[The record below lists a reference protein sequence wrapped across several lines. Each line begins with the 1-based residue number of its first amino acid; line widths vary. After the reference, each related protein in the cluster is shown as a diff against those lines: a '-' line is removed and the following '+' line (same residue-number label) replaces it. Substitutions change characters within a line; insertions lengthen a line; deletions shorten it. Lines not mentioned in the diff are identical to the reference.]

1 MPRGCALMARTLW
14 LADSLMSLFHRPD
27 LAWCE
32 LGGTLI
38 FLDIARD
45 RYFCLADAC
54 NRKAFHELEQAGL
67 DRVQQPACWPKPA
80 DWTPPIRT
88 SVAIGNGSFRL
99 PDIARAIWIQR
110 RTERRLTS
118 TSFAATLTDLRC
130 LLDAV
135 DRRTSKSGRTAA
147 QSIRAFEHA
156 RLLRTAADR
165 CLPRSIAL
173 ALCLASDGKRT
184 NLVIG
189 VKLAPFG
196 AHCWV
201 QSGGE
206 VLNDSVEEVLRYQ
219 PILII

>member
-1 MPRGCALMARTLW
+1 MARTFW
-14 LADSLMSLFHRPD
+14 LTVNLMSVFNRPD
-27 LAWCE
+27 LAWCD
-32 LGGTLI
+32 LSGTLI

-45 RYFCLADAC
+45 RYFCLDDAC
-54 NRKAFHELEQAGL
+54 NRKALQELEQAGL
-67 DRVQQPACWPKPA
+67 GRVQQPSCWPKPA
-80 DWTPPIRT
+80 DWTPPTRM
-88 SVAIGNGSFRL
+88 SVAIGNGSFRFAY
-99 PDIARAIWIQR
+99 IARAIWMQR

-130 LLDAV
+130 LMDAA
-135 DRRTSKSGRTAA
+135 DRRPSKSVCTAA
-147 QSIRAFEHA
+147 RNIRAFEHA

-173 ALCLASDGKRT
+173 ALCLASDGERA

-201 QSGGE
+201 QSGDE

-219 PILII
+219 PILVI

>member
-1 MPRGCALMARTLW
+1 MARTFP
-14 LADSLMSLFHRPD
+14 LAVNLMSLFNRPD
-27 LAWCE
+27 LAWCD

-38 FLDIARD
+38 FLDIGRD
-45 RYFCLADAC
+45 RYFCLSDTC
-54 NRKAFHELEQAGL
+54 NRKAFHELEKAGL
-67 DRVQQPACWPKPA
+67 DRVQQPACWPKPV

-88 SVAIGNGSFRL
+88 SVAIGSGSFRL

-110 RTERRLTS
+110 RTERRLIS

-130 LLDAV
+130 LMDTV
-135 DRRTSKSGRTAA
+135 DRRASRSRRTAA
-147 QSIRAFEHA
+147 QNIRAFEHA

-173 ALCLASDGKRT
+173 ALCLASDGERT

>member
-1 MPRGCALMARTLW
+1 MARTLW
-14 LADSLMSLFHRPD
+14 LADNLMSLFNRPD
-27 LAWCE
+27 LAWCD

-67 DRVQQPACWPKPA
+67 GRVQQPACWPKPA

-88 SVAIGNGSFRL
+88 SLAIGSGSFRL

-130 LLDAV
+130 LMDAV
-135 DRRTSKSGRTAA
+135 DRRASKSRRTPA
-147 QSIRAFEHA
+147 QNIRAFEHA

-165 CLPRSIAL
+165 CLPRSVAL
-173 ALCLASDGKRT
+173 ALCLASDGERT

>member
-1 MPRGCALMARTLW
+1 
-14 LADSLMSLFHRPD
+14 MSLFNRSD

-38 FLDIARD
+38 FLDIATD

-67 DRVQQPACWPKPA
+67 GRSQQPACWPKPT
-80 DWTPPIRT
+80 DWKPPIRT
-88 SVAIGNGSFRL
+88 SLAINNGSFRL
-99 PDIARAIWIQR
+99 PDVARAIWIQR

-118 TSFAATLTDLRC
+118 TSFAATLADLRG

-135 DRRTSKSGRTAA
+135 DRRASKSRRTAA

-173 ALCLASDGKRT
+173 ALCLAADGERT

-201 QSGGE
+201 QSGDE

>member
-1 MPRGCALMARTLW
+1 
-14 LADSLMSLFHRPD
+14 MSLFHRPD
-27 LAWCE
+27 LAWCD
-32 LGGTLI
+32 LSGTLI
-38 FLDIARD
+38 FLDISRD
-45 RYFCLADAC
+45 RYFCLDDAC
-54 NRKAFHELEQAGL
+54 NSKAFHELEQAGL
-67 DRVQQPACWPKPA
+67 GRVQQPACWPKPA

-88 SVAIGNGSFRL
+88 CAAIGSGSFQL
-99 PDIARAIWIQR
+99 PDIARALWIQR
-110 RTERRLTS
+110 RTERRLAS
-118 TSFAATLTDLRC
+118 TSFAATLTDLRRVM
-130 LLDAV
+130 DRV
-135 DRRTSKSGRTAA
+135 DRRASKSRRTAA
-147 QSIRAFEHA
+147 QTIRAFEHA

-173 ALCLASDGKRT
+173 ALCLASDGERT

-201 QSGGE
+201 QSGDE

>member
-1 MPRGCALMARTLW
+1 
-14 LADSLMSLFHRPD
+14 MSLFHRPD
-27 LAWCE
+27 LAWCD
-32 LGGTLI
+32 LSGTLI
-38 FLDIARD
+38 FLDISRD
-45 RYFCLADAC
+45 RYFCLADAS
-54 NRKAFHELEQAGL
+54 NREAFHELDQAGL
-67 DRVQQPACWPKPA
+67 SRAHQPSRWPRPA
-80 DWTPPIRT
+80 DWTPPIR
-88 SVAIGNGSFRL
+88 SSMAIDSGRFRL

-110 RTERRLTS
+110 RTERRLAT
-118 TSFAATLTDLRC
+118 TSFAATLTDLRR
-130 LLDAV
+130 LMDNV
-135 DRRTSKSGRTAA
+135 DRRASKSRHTVA
-147 QSIRAFEHA
+147 QSISAFEHA

-201 QSGGE
+201 QSGDE

>member
-1 MPRGCALMARTLW
+1 
-14 LADSLMSLFHRPD
+14 MSFFNSPD
-27 LAWCE
+27 LAWCD

-38 FLDIARD
+38 FLDIAKD
-45 RYFCLADAC
+45 RYYCLAEAC
-54 NRKAFHELEQAGL
+54 NREAFHQLEQAGL
-67 DRVQQPACWPKPA
+67 GRFQQPACWPKPA
-80 DWTPPIRT
+80 DWTAPVRT
-88 SVAIGNGSFRL
+88 SAAVSNGVFRL

-118 TSFAATLTDLRC
+118 TSFAATLSNLRC
-130 LLDAV
+130 LKDAV
-135 DRRTSKSGRTAA
+135 DRKALKSRRTAA
-147 QSIRAFEHA
+147 QNIRAFEHA

-173 ALCLASDGKRT
+173 AWCLASDGERT

-189 VKLAPFG
+189 VKLAPFS

-201 QSGGE
+201 QSGNE

>member
-1 MPRGCALMARTLW
+1 MARTLS
-14 LADSLMSLFHRPD
+14 LAYILMSLFNRPD
-27 LAWCE
+27 LAWCD

-54 NRKAFHELEQAGL
+54 NRKALHELEQAGL
-67 DRVQQPACWPKPA
+67 GRFQQPACWPKPA
-80 DWTPPIRT
+80 DWTPPLRT

-99 PDIARAIWIQR
+99 PDIARAIWMQR

-130 LLDAV
+130 LMNAV
-135 DRRTSKSGRTAA
+135 EHRASKSRRTAA

-173 ALCLASDGKRT
+173 ALCLASDGERT

-219 PILII
+219 PILVI

>member
-1 MPRGCALMARTLW
+1 M
-14 LADSLMSLFHRPD
+14 D
-27 LAWCE
+27 
-32 LGGTLI
+32 
-38 FLDIARD
+38 
-45 RYFCLADAC
+45 
-54 NRKAFHELEQAGL
+54 N
-67 DRVQQPACWPKPA
+67 
-80 DWTPPIRT
+80 
-88 SVAIGNGSFRL
+88 
-99 PDIARAIWIQR
+99 
-110 RTERRLTS
+110 
-118 TSFAATLTDLRC
+118 
-130 LLDAV
+130 V
-135 DRRTSKSGRTAA
+135 DRRASKSRHTVA
-147 QSIRAFEHA
+147 QSISAFEHA

-201 QSGGE
+201 QSGDE